1 MKCLDSGQP
10 GFPCC
15 NAGSH
20 LETLHGFWGE
30 KRALGCDSS
39 TQLSIPASGGD
50 ESPCSS
56 SVLTPAGPDSASPPL
71 AQQPRAAPRAWG
83 QPLGMLSFGA
93 GTDHINPCP
102 IPASTAT
109 TPGPSEPAQPALF
122 AHAYSWLCL
131 SATIPSESVHPWSHL
146 LWQNSDVVPQPWP
159 KRADVQRDLV
169 QGSWGAPAPPSY
181 PPAAG
186 STRT

>member
-20 LETLHGFWGE
+20 LETLHDFWGE
-30 KRALGCDSS
+30 KWALGCDSS

-93 GTDHINPCP
+93 STDNISPCP
-102 IPASTAT
+102 TPASTAT

-146 LWQNSDVVPQPWP
+146 LWQNSDVVPQLWP

-169 QGSWGAPAPPSY
+169 QGSWGAPAPPS
-181 PPAAG
+181 
-186 STRT
+186 